1 MSNQV
6 FVGKGT
12 QFLRWNSSTSTY
24 EALSRVMSI
33 DGLDSTQDTVDITTL
48 DSEGGYREFI
58 GGLRDA
64 GTLSL
69 PMAFQKENYSLL
81 RADFEA
87 EEFVKYQI
95 ILPDLSVFEFNGKV
109 TGLSVAVPLEDKV
122 SANATIKISGK
133 PKFFGVDNI
142 ESVAVIPDITVL
154 DSSQLAEIGLPSS
167 IVVTLTDETTE
178 TLDVTWNAGIPM
190 FNGYEVGVY
199 NFVGTIKLE
208 DGIVNLNGKTAKCKV
223 TVGS

>member
-24 EALSRVMSI
+24 EAISKVMSI

-133 PKFFGVDNI
+133 PQFFGVDNI
-142 ESVAVIPDITVL
+142 ESVAVISDITVINGT
-154 DSSQLAEIGLPSS
+154 QLADIGLPDT
-167 IVVTLTDETTE
+167 VQVTLSDETTE
-178 TLDVTWNAGIPM
+178 NLDVIWNAGTPIYD
-190 FNGYEVGVY
+190 GGSAGVY
-199 NFVGTIKLE
+199 NFIGTIKLE
-208 DGIVNLNGKTAKCKV
+208 DGIVNLDGRTAKCKV